1 MNPPRRLRGTFGMC
15 NLREGFVNLREGFV
29 VAPWRLREAF
39 SKTRSAKA
47 SRSPLEGFA
56 KASRRRHGRLHLETI
71 RQIMTSPFRHTYDL
85 RLDSSHTHTSCTQLE
100 YLVPKT
106 NLESENGLLVVRVH
120 ARAVSNSIIQSVS
133 PNETS
138 LSSRQTRISSHYSCP
153 PFLLRPRLQQPVPRG
168 YVIHSINFGPWEE
181 YIAGNHIIIL
191 RNYALTPQLEYKL
204 PRTSTYT
211 HH

>member
-71 RQIMTSPFRHTYDL
+71 RQIMTSPLF
-85 RLDSSHTHTSCTQLE
+85 CI
-100 YLVPKT
+100 P
-106 NLESENGLLVVRVH
+106 
-120 ARAVSNSIIQSVS
+120 SNVEIRKRF
-133 PNETS
+133 P
-138 LSSRQTRISSHYSCP
+138 
-153 PFLLRPRLQQPVPRG
+153 
-168 YVIHSINFGPWEE
+168 
-181 YIAGNHIIIL
+181 
-191 RNYALTPQLEYKL
+191 
-204 PRTSTYT
+204 
-211 HH
+211 

>member
-71 RQIMTSPFRHTYDL
+71 RQIMTSPHYFGAYQSFSYLGWEGVRGGNSGMYVCTSVIIFFR
-85 RLDSSHTHTSCTQLE
+85 
-100 YLVPKT
+100 P
-106 NLESENGLLVVRVH
+106 
-120 ARAVSNSIIQSVS
+120 
-133 PNETS
+133 
-138 LSSRQTRISSHYSCP
+138 
-153 PFLLRPRLQQPVPRG
+153 
-168 YVIHSINFGPWEE
+168 
-181 YIAGNHIIIL
+181 
-191 RNYALTPQLEYKL
+191 
-204 PRTSTYT
+204 
-211 HH
+211 